1 MGSWRIFVGDFF
13 QLNPNKANT
22 KLRVKMILCKGIC
35 FLSFQKEMAG
45 YRKNASLSYRSSI
58 SSIYVER
65 RNRRLMVICPIP
77 KNIFQGNYMLEE
89 HCEQGWKRFWESFLI
104 PDVGGHTQG
113 QLVLN
118 LTPVRVWSSSNVNK
132 RSWAWEPNGGNKHAD
147 TLSFDLETRAPEPLR
162 TVLVHC
168 SKVDDSLSL
177 PRETK
182 FFIVDLKLS
191 DWD

>member
-1 MGSWRIFVGDFF
+1 MGSWRLFVGDFF
-13 QLNPNKANT
+13 ELNPNKANT

-104 PDVGGHTQG
+104 PDVWVIHRDNLCWTWH
-113 QLVLN
+113 LWESEVLPMLIKDLGRGN
-118 LTPVRVWSSSNVNK
+118 QMEETNMLIPFLLTWKPVHQSR
-132 RSWAWEPNGGNKHAD
+132 WERFWYTVQRLM
-147 TLSFDLETRAPEPLR
+147 TL
-162 TVLVHC
+162 
-168 SKVDDSLSL
+168 
-177 PRETK
+177 
-182 FFIVDLKLS
+182 
-191 DWD
+191 